1 MKNFPVIHNT
11 NRLLIFS
18 YPINSGGKF
27 VANCLAL
34 STHCHAQHRDLLGVS
49 HADFNS
55 ELHSRLD
62 VETGVWNDLRMGC
75 EELFGFDW
83 ESEDWNDPLLPQHV
97 LELCEHDVY
106 FCKTAHGD
114 AIVKSY
120 KSLFP
125 NAQVINF
132 VNCDDFILKRGGAWF
147 QPDIVVDSVYTWDC
161 DWFMSAH
168 QTMKGIHNLY
178 NTLDMPD
185 WNSVKDYIEPYR
197 QRWLRTILT

>member
-106 FCKTAHGD
+106 FCKIRAENSQ
-114 AIVKSY
+114 IIS
-120 KSLFP
+120 
-125 NAQVINF
+125 
-132 VNCDDFILKRGGAWF
+132 R
-147 QPDIVVDSVYTWDC
+147 
-161 DWFMSAH
+161 
-168 QTMKGIHNLY
+168 LY
-178 NTLDMPD
+178 IT
-185 WNSVKDYIEPYR
+185 
-197 QRWLRTILT
+197 T